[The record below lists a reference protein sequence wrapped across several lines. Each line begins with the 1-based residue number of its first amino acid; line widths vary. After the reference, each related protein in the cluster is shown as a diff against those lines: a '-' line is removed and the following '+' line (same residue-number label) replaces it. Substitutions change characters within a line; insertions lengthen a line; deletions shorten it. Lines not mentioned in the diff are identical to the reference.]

1 MNVTQLSVSLWIS
14 AEAGIYYNMLMCDV
28 ALPIEINSVSEK
40 CFLLW
45 KCVCCISAVRFR
57 EEGQTTIISVSLLC
71 GVMQV
76 LWKKLTHSRM
86 HLHIQSLR
94 ARSVCVDS
102 PVCPMSCV
110 CFVIIVL
117 TVFLWRCAY
126 DDSQTHKAL
135 GGCFKNTNCST
146 HTHTQHK
153 YPHTHWY
160 YLYQVTPWWWHTPY
174 STWHIIQTDT
184 HTHTTCF
191 THLTSCC
198 CHCIHVC
205 HTISD
210 LNSEQKIKNAE
221 VVAAYGSAHR
231 ITNSNFTT
239 FSTINKWIKYLYI
252 RNYNDFQSGVWWKS
266 IFFLTSLRLQP
277 LIKSNFNSFI
287 LFF

>member
-146 HTHTQHK
+146 HTLNTN
-153 YPHTHWY
+153 
-160 YLYQVTPWWWHTPY
+160 
-174 STWHIIQTDT
+174 I
-184 HTHTTCF
+184 HTHTGITSNRSHLGGD
-191 THLTSCC
+191 THLIQPDTLYRQTHIRTQLAS
-198 CHCIHVC
+198 HI
-205 HTISD
+205 
-210 LNSEQKIKNAE
+210 LPA
-221 VVAAYGSAHR
+221 VAV
-231 ITNSNFTT
+231 TV
-239 FSTINKWIKYLYI
+239 STCVTPYQTWIQNKK
-252 RNYNDFQSGVWWKS
+252 
-266 IFFLTSLRLQP
+266 
-277 LIKSNFNSFI
+277 
-287 LFF
+287 